1 MLPGLLTYNRKLFLV
16 LFTCLSICVFP
27 GCGTAPQAIK
37 QQKKPAP
44 QVEIEVAKPTDL
56 VQYLALTGEVIAVE
70 TAKVSSTV
78 DGVIGL
84 CSFREGDKVE
94 AGTTLIEIDRETIR
108 AEVFSAEAALDVAK
122 AKLADLTAGTR
133 PEEID
138 KAYEAVKQFKEST
151 EFAGKDLARIEM
163 LVKSGAMPTEELEK
177 ARVKHVGEQSKHNAA
192 KRQFDMLKAGLT
204 VTVIAVQKA
213 AVKEAEAKLAMAKAR
228 LAECTV
234 KAPFSGVITKL
245 WVKKGDMAAVK
256 APLLELSNF
265 DSIVVRCAVPEKY
278 ATGLTEGMAAEVNI
292 DAISGRIFTASVA
305 RIFPEL
311 DSKMRTRTIELVFD
325 DAKDLMPGMFA
336 RLNLV
341 QQKLPNTISLPVQA
355 IKNKP
360 DGSSFVFMPQEGK
373 AVVRQVKTGQIIE
386 NRIQITQGI
395 SNGEKVIVA
404 GNEKLKDGSEIR
416 VAGGKGPGAD
426 KKSAGE
432 PKAAAGGEQK

>member
-1 MLPGLLTYNRKLFLV
+1 MTSHGNRRIKFAISLLV
-16 LFTCLSICVFP
+16 MVCLITV
-27 GCGTAPQAIK
+27 GCGSVTTETQAP
-37 QQKKPAP
+37 KKPAP
-44 QVEIEVAKPTDL
+44 QVEVEVAKQTDL
-56 VQYLALTGEVIAVE
+56 VQALPLTGEIIAVE
-70 TAKVSSTV
+70 TAKISSTV
-78 DGVIGL
+78 DGVIGF
-84 CSFREGDKVE
+84 CGFREGDKVE
-94 AGTTLIEIDRETIR
+94 TGTTLIEIDRETIR

-151 EFAGKDLARIEM
+151 EFAGKDLERIEM
-163 LVKSGAMPTEELEK
+163 LVKSGALPTEELEK
-177 ARVKHVGEQSKHNAA
+177 ARVKQVGEQSKYNSA

-228 LAECTV
+228 LAECTI
-234 KAPFSGVITKL
+234 KAPFTGVVTKL
-245 WVKKGDMAAVK
+245 LVKKGDMAAVK

-265 DSIVVRCAVPEKY
+265 DSIVVRCAVPEKHS
-278 ATGLTEGMAAEVNI
+278 TGLTEGMTAEVNI
-292 DAISGRIFTASVA
+292 DAISGQMFTASVA
-305 RIFPEL
+305 RVFPEL
-311 DSKMRTRTIELVFD
+311 DSRMRTRTIELVFD

-336 RLNLV
+336 RLKLV

-373 AVVRQVKTGQIIE
+373 AVVRPVKTGQIID
-386 NRIQITQGI
+386 NRIQIIEGI
-395 SNGEKVIVA
+395 SNGDKVIVA

-416 VAGGKGPGAD
+416 VAGGKGPVTD
-426 KKSAGE
+426 KKPAGE
-432 PKAAAGGEQK
+432 SKAAAGGEQK